1 MSEIPDRNTLLD
13 EIEIRQDDLLRQL
26 DDLNQ
31 RIELVLREQ
40 SAAMGLGGHATPAAP
55 GENLPAPA
63 VETPVPA
70 AIPLPGP
77 NAGGTDSVT
86 AVQMPGL
93 VDGQQQPQ
101 AQHQADA
108 AA

>member
-31 RIELVLREQ
+31 RIETVLRDQ
-40 SAAMGLGGHATPAAP
+40 TAAMGMGSHATPTVT
-55 GENLPAPA
+55 GENAASA
-63 VETPVPA
+63 VETYVPA

-77 NAGGTDSVT
+77 SADRTDSLT

-101 AQHQADA
+101 AQHQANDA
-108 AA
+108 A

>member
-1 MSEIPDRNTLLD
+1 MLEIPDRNTLLD

-31 RIELVLREQ
+31 RIEMVLREQ
-40 SAAMGLGGHATPAAP
+40 SAAMGLGSHATPVGP
-55 GENLPAPA
+55 GENPAAA

-77 NAGGTDSVT
+77 SAYSAHSVA

>member
-31 RIELVLREQ
+31 RIEVVLREQ
-40 SAAMGLGGHATPAAP
+40 SAAMGLGSHATPAVP
-55 GENLPAPA
+55 GENPAPA
-63 VETPVPA
+63 VETPRPA

-77 NAGGTDSVT
+77 STGSAHSVA

-101 AQHQADA
+101 AQHQANDA
-108 AA
+108 A